1 MKVVFGCDPN
11 ATEFKNT
18 LMKYAESLGYEV
30 FDMGSDDP
38 IYANVAIDCAKAVA
52 AGKYDRGILLCGTG
66 IGVSIAANKVKG
78 AYAACVHDIYQAQRA
93 CLSNNA
99 NIITMGAQVVGIEL
113 AKCMLKEYLSL
124 TYDAN
129 SRSRDKVQR
138 IVDFESEN

>member
-1 MKVVFGCDPN
+1 MRVAFGCDPN
-11 ATEFKNT
+11 AAEFKKT

-30 FDMGSDDP
+30 FDMGSDAP

-52 AGKYDRGILLCGTG
+52 AGEYDRGILLCGTG

-124 TYDAN
+124 TYDQN

-138 IVDFESEN
+138 IVDFENE